1 MPLSREFLYEL
12 HKHFTGDIRTDSASR
27 ILYSTDASM
36 YQIEPLGVVIP
47 RTQEELHAA
56 VELAAKYKIPIL
68 PRGAGTSLAGQAVG
82 EALILDCSRWL
93 DKIVEINAEERFAV
107 VESGVVLS
115 DLNNAASKHG
125 LMFGPDP
132 ASAERATMGG
142 VIANNATGAHSIV
155 YGMSADHILE
165 ADVILGDG
173 GVATLGE
180 ISLDEERGK
189 RKDDSPLSSFLFSAL
204 EIREKYADAI
214 KQNFPQTWRN
224 AMGYRLNYLLLWS
237 PSAPPRWEGKYPPIS
252 KLNLAPLLA
261 GSEGTLAVIRKMK
274 VNLVPK
280 PRRTILVVISYPSA
294 AEACDD
300 VPRLLSHAPSAI
312 ELIPDT
318 ILRAARNSVGY
329 ARASSWLHGDPAALL
344 VVEFSGDDSNHLL
357 AKANALV
364 SPSKIY
370 IAASNEDQA
379 RIWDIRKM
387 GLGLLD
393 SQPRSARPI
402 AFIEDCAIPVE
413 RLGEF
418 VREVEKILSAHGVE
432 GGIYAHASA
441 GCLHIRPV
449 LDLKTTRGVESL
461 RAISET
467 VLSLTLSLGGAFSSE
482 HGDGLSRSEHLARAY
497 GADVMNA
504 MRLLKDAADPHR
516 ILNPGKIIDPPKM
529 DSNLRYGVDYRAQA
543 WTPSLSFARAG
554 GFELTV
560 EQCNGQGV
568 CRKSTGVMCPSFQA
582 TRDEMHSTRGRA
594 NLLRSLITQ
603 YAIRNTSYSVLR
615 KADLEESTFKAL
627 DLCLAC
633 NGCKAECPSGV
644 DMAKLKYEFENE
656 YYKTHR
662 RPLRDYVFGYFHVVA
677 KILSYLA
684 PVANWTMSF
693 VPTKKLIASVLGLAE
708 ERKLPRIVKPTM
720 SLRAAVLDLR
730 RRSNL
735 LLQVENDKHEEIAF
749 QRSQRHVVIFL
760 PDVFS
765 RYIESQVEEAA
776 VEVLTACGYDVRVL
790 PIVGAGASLLSKGF
804 VDAARRHARKVLK
817 ALNQLDPSRE
827 AFIVGVEPPEIYL
840 LKNDYEDLLPDH
852 SEEIQARAQRVWLLD
867 EFLLRSKEFGNLRVA
882 KFENNQGLKLAQ
894 EQKIFFHP
902 HCHQRAERLAA
913 DGIANGANAS
923 VELLRACGY
932 DVELSDA
939 GCCGMAGTFG
949 FEAEHYEVSMKVGK
963 LKLLPRLT
971 PSVLSDT
978 SSKFDRSTVEFGG
991 GRVRVVATGAA
1002 CRMQVRHG
1010 ASAEARH
1017 PIEWVRNK
1025 LIAE

>member
-1 MPLSREFLYEL
+1 MSLPREFLYEL
-12 HKHFTGDIRTDSASR
+12 HKHFTGDIRTDSASK

-36 YQIEPLGVVIP
+36 YQIEPLGIVIP

-68 PRGAGTSLAGQAVG
+68 PRGAGTGLAGQAVG
-82 EALILDCSRWL
+82 ETLILDCSRWL
-93 DKIVEINAEERFAV
+93 DKIIEINAEGRYAI
-107 VESGVVLS
+107 VEPGVVLS
-115 DLNNAASKHG
+115 DLNNAAAKLG

-165 ADVILGDG
+165 ADVVLGDG
-173 GVATLGE
+173 SLEKWGE
-180 ISLDEERGK
+180 ISKDELGRM
-189 RKDDSPLSSFLFSAL
+189 KDEASRNGFILSSVQQ
-204 EIREKYADAI
+204 IREKYADAI
-214 KQNFPQTWRN
+214 KQNYPRTWRN
-224 AMGYRLNYLLLWS
+224 AAGYRLNYLLPWS
-237 PSAPPRWEGKYPPIS
+237 PSAPPRWEGNYPRNS

-261 GSEGTLAVIRKMK
+261 GSEGTLAVIRTMK

-280 PRRTILVVISYPSA
+280 PKSTILVALSYESV

-300 VPRLLSHAPSAI
+300 VPRLLKHDPSAV
-312 ELIPDT
+312 ELIPNT
-318 ILRAARNSVGY
+318 ILHAARNSVGY
-329 ARASSWLHGDPAALL
+329 ASAASWLQGDPAAVLA
-344 VVEFSGDDSNHLL
+344 VEFDDGRESFELGEN
-357 AKANALV
+357 V
-364 SPSKIY
+364 
-370 IAASNEDQA
+370 IAVA
-379 RIWDIRKM
+379 RTKEEQSQVWNVRKM

-418 VREVEKILSAHGVE
+418 VREVEKVLSAHGVE

-461 RAISET
+461 RSISET

-482 HGDGLSRSEHLARAY
+482 HGDGLSRSEYLASAY

-504 MRLLKDAADPHR
+504 MRLLKDAADPHH

-529 DSNLRYGVDYRAQA
+529 DTNLRYGVDYKSHA
-543 WTPSLSFARAG
+543 WTPSLSFARQG
-554 GFELTV
+554 GFELAV

-582 TRDEMHSTRGRA
+582 TREEMHSTRGRA
-594 NLLRSLITQ
+594 NLLRSFMSLRGRRSSARSNPLNGEEFASSLIPF
-603 YAIRNTSYSVLR
+603 ASRN
-615 KADLEESTFKAL
+615 DMMESTFQAL

-633 NGCKAECPSGV
+633 KGCKAECPSGV

-677 KILSYLA
+677 QVLSLVA
-684 PVANWTMSF
+684 PVANWLMTF
-693 VPTKKLIASVLGLAE
+693 APTKKLIAKVLGLAE
-708 ERKLPRIVKPTM
+708 ERSLPKIRHVM
-720 SLRAAVLDLR
+720 SLRARAERRDER
-730 RRSNL
+730 SPRNGDEARRSNL
-735 LLQVENDKHEEIAF
+735 LETKSHNDKQEIASSL
-749 QRSQRHVVIFL
+749 RSSQRHVVIFL

-765 RYIESQVEEAA
+765 HYIEPQVEQAA
-776 VEVLTACGYDVRVL
+776 MDVLSACGYDVRVL

-804 VDAARRHARKVLK
+804 VDAARHHARKTLRL
-817 ALNQLDPSRE
+817 LNQIDPSKE

-840 LKNDYEDLLPDH
+840 LKNEYADLLPD
-852 SEEIQARAQRVWLLD
+852 SSDEIHNLAKRVWLLD
-867 EFLLRSKEFGNLRVA
+867 EFLLRSKEFSALRVA
-882 KFENNQGLKLAQ
+882 RWNYKTSDEKLETKQ
-894 EQKIFFHP
+894 NQKIFFHP
-902 HCHQRAERLAA
+902 HCHQRAE
-913 DGIANGANAS
+913 GSSVNAS

-932 DVELSDA
+932 EVKLSDA

-949 FEAEHYEVSMKVGK
+949 FEAEHYALSMQVGG
-963 LKLLPRLT
+963 LKLLPR
-971 PSVLSDT
+971 
-978 SSKFDRSTVEFGG
+978 
-991 GRVRVVATGAA
+991 VRELANGESFAATGAA

-1010 ASAEARH
+1010 TGAEARH
-1017 PIEWVRNK
+1017 PIEWVREV
-1025 LIAE
+1025 LR